1 MSFFKDKQNVHKNI
15 GSVATLPLDISSD
28 IYDLKI
34 KELELENSVLLRE
47 LSNAPSQKEN
57 YLEQLMLKNKMLKQ
71 KLERK

>member
-1 MSFFKDKQNVHKNI
+1 MSFSKDKQNVHKNI